1 MSCIWHISGTGV
13 RRPSGVAKPLATS
26 RVLSSSV
33 GQRRS
38 RHPAQGEHW
47 NSWSVI
53 NRSLPTLAVL
63 AVEVLS
69 ECVEALA
76 EERSE
81 LVDPAHDI
89 LQRLRVEL
97 V

>member
-1 MSCIWHISGTGV
+1 MLI
-13 RRPSGVAKPLATS
+13 
-26 RVLSSSV
+26 LSPWRLPVFYQVQWDNGAAAAHS
-33 GQRRS
+33 
-38 RHPAQGEHW
+38 AQGE
-47 NSWSVI
+47 SSGTRWSMMD
-53 NRSLPTLAVL
+53 RSLPALAVF

-81 LVDPAHDI
+81 LVNPAHDI
-89 LQRLRVEL
+89 LQRRGVEP